1 MKDSEYLVEVSN
13 LRKRFNV
20 RREREATLKR
30 VVTRLFR
37 PYPHEALWALDG
49 ISLGVK
55 GGEIVGLI
63 GVNGS
68 GKSTLLRVIAG
79 IYVPTEG
86 DVVVKGQVGALFELE
101 TGFSLELS
109 GMDNIFLS
117 GSLMGYSRTQ
127 ITEALP
133 RVVEMVELDEFL
145 EVPVKAYSSG
155 MKFRLGFG
163 IAMAFHPEVLLV
175 DEVMAAADEAFQR
188 KAYRRLQDARDNGSG
203 VMLVSHEMDAVRS
216 HCDRVIWLADGKIR
230 AEGSTEEV
238 LGEYLSSVN
247 ADHAGEECG
256 SRGSG

>member
-1 MKDSEYLVEVSN
+1 MNDGQYLVEVSN

-20 RREREATLKR
+20 RREQAATLKR

-37 PYPHEALWALDG
+37 PYPHEALWALEG
-49 ISLGVK
+49 VSLSVK
-55 GGEIVGLI
+55 RGEIVGLI

-86 DVVVKGQVGALFELE
+86 DVVVNGQVGALFELE

-133 RVVEMVELDEFL
+133 RVAEMVELEEFL
-145 EVPVKAYSSG
+145 QVPVKAYSSG

-163 IAMAFHPEVLLV
+163 IAMAFDPEVLLV

-188 KAYRRLQDARDNGSG
+188 KAYRRLREFRDSGSG

-230 AEGSTEEV
+230 AEGSTDEV
-238 LGEYLSSVN
+238 LDAYLSEIGPE
-247 ADHAGEECG
+247 AGNN
-256 SRGSG
+256 SNINSGR

>member
-1 MKDSEYLVEVSN
+1 MGDSEYLVEVNN

-20 RREREATLKR
+20 RHERRATLKR

-49 ISLGVK
+49 ISLSLK
-55 GGEIVGLI
+55 SGEILGLI

-68 GKSTLLRVIAG
+68 GKSTLLRLIGG

-86 DVVVKGQVGALFELE
+86 EVIVQAHVGALFELE
-101 TGFSLELS
+101 TGFSPELS

-117 GSLMGYSRTQ
+117 GALMGYSGAQ
-127 ITEALP
+127 IREALP
-133 RVVEMVELDEFL
+133 RVAEMVELDGFL

-163 IAMAFHPEVLLV
+163 IAMAFRPQVLLV

-188 KAYRRLQDARDNGSG
+188 KAYRKLRAARDSG
-203 VMLVSHEMDAVRS
+203 AGIMLVSHEMDAIRS
-216 HCDRVIWLADGKIR
+216 HCDRVVWLADGRIR
-230 AEGSTEEV
+230 AEGATGEV
-238 LGEYLSSVN
+238 LEAYLGEIGPEN
-247 ADHAGEECG
+247 ANNSNTQTGK
-256 SRGSG
+256 